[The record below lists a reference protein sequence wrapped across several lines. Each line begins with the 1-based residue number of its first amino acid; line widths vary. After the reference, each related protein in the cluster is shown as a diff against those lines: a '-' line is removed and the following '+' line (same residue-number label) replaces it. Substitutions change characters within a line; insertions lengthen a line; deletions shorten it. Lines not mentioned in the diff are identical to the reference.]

1 MQLANKREIVDSQQF
16 SETLH
21 VGFYHGKT
29 HWEGR
34 TASYIT
40 KTRLMENCY
49 EYSLIRVYT
58 SVFTEPKFLYSVPIP
73 VKIQFSVPISVPK

>member
-1 MQLANKREIVDSQQF
+1 MQLANKREIVDFQQF
-16 SETLH
+16 SESQH

-58 SVFTEPKFLYSVPIP
+58 SVFTEPKFLYSVPI
-73 VKIQFSVPISVPK
+73 QFSVPISVPK